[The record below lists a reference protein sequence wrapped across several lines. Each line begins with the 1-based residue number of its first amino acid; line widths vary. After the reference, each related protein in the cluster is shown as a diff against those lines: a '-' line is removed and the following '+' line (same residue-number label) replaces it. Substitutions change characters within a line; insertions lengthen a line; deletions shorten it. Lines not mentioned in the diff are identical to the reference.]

1 MGERTFSNTTGKALV
16 WAEIPWP
23 WVCWSSFPWQ
33 WSGFLD
39 QLWPLRIFASCLN
52 STSERSIINK
62 EVPWLGKCTWGCV
75 CVCVCVCV
83 CTWAHAISLAKLFH
97 FIAGS
102 DNSDR
107 SWDSLLKQAWVS
119 YHQDW
124 ITFSAENCLS
134 GDKSWRTRVRCLPV
148 SSGGESTVSGDS
160 GLISL
165 TSAPP
170 KPTSLWAEP
179 WDG

>member
-1 MGERTFSNTTGKALV
+1 MGERTFINTTCQPLV
-16 WAEIPWP
+16 WAAIPWP

-39 QLWPLRIFASCLN
+39 QLWPLRIFAFSYLN
-52 STSERSIINK
+52 STSDRSIINK
-62 EVPWLGKCTWGCV
+62 EVPLAGKMHLRV
-75 CVCVCVCV
+75 CLCMCV
-83 CTWAHAISLAKLFH
+83 CTWAHAISLAKMFH

-102 DNSDR
+102 DNSGR
-107 SWDSLLKQAWVS
+107 SWDSLLRQAWVS

-124 ITFSAENCLS
+124 IIFSAENCLS
-134 GDKSWRTRVRCLPV
+134 GDNSCRTRVKCLPV
-148 SSGGESTVSGDS
+148 SSGGESTVSRDS